1 MAGKG
6 RELEGALEV
15 RVGMQREQKG
25 GWGHW
30 EVDEGA
36 LQGLRGTWRVP
47 WSMGK
52 VRAGMQRKQKGGW
65 GHWGGAEERLM
76 QMEAF
81 FKLTS
86 SPQHTSASLRVNFQK
101 QTKTTKTIPRLYPG
115 VWRLGRSNLNWGREL
130 EEGGGAGVRVVEAG
144 GGVGA
149 LGRG

>member
-1 MAGKG
+1 M
-6 RELEGALEV
+6 
-15 RVGMQREQKG
+15 
-25 GWGHW
+25 
-30 EVDEGA
+30 DEGA

-52 VRAGMQRKQKGGW
+52 VSGW

-81 FKLTS
+81 FKLKS

-115 VWRLGRSNLNWGREL
+115 GW
-130 EEGGGAGVRVVEAG
+130 
-144 GGVGA
+144 VGA
-149 LGRG
+149 T

>member
-1 MAGKG
+1 MRSRECGYRHLGGADRSG
-6 RELEGALEV
+6 RV
-15 RVGMQREQKG
+15 WR
-25 GWGHW
+25 
-30 EVDEGA
+30 VDEGA

-52 VRAGMQRKQKGGW
+52 VSGW

-101 QTKTTKTIPRLYPG
+101 QTKTTKTIPRL
-115 VWRLGRSNLNWGREL
+115 S
-130 EEGGGAGVRVVEAG
+130 
-144 GGVGA
+144 
-149 LGRG
+149 